1 MTDYNIDQTQF
12 AAEEPLFEKP
22 VKIEAPKPV
31 EDPKVELPSKKSMK
45 RAFITGGLLFFI
57 LMMVV
62 LLGVALHKPA
72 APVEEETEF
81 TSEEEQRIMGPF
93 SQRISELES
102 QLELADPSQEDL
114 PFPPVDME
122 IKID

>member
-12 AAEEPLFEKP
+12 AAEEPLFEQP
-22 VKIEAPKPV
+22 VKIEAPQPT
-31 EDPKVELPSKKSMK
+31 EAPKVEPSSKKSTK
-45 RAFITGGLLFFI
+45 RIAIVGGLLFFI
-57 LMMVV
+57 LLIII
-62 LLGVALHKPA
+62 LLAAALRKPS
-72 APVEEETEF
+72 APTEEEAEF

-93 SQRISELES
+93 SQRISELEN

-122 IKID
+122 IKLD